1 MDNAI
6 KNELLSIF
14 YRANRDFLI
23 KDESNIIR
31 DVSERSLCASL
42 KSQLEK
48 HLENTIFRDYY
59 VDTEYNRNGDKIKAI
74 LADRGT
80 SRETK
85 VTVVCDLIVHSRGEK
100 YKDNLIAIEMKKRG
114 RDLEDIK
121 SDEDRLMALSN
132 KRSNNFNWEGNV
144 DLETVSDYEIGILY
158 IINRKLR
165 EIELRFYSDGIEF
178 NRSTYSF
185 EYCKSYNR

>member
-1 MDNAI
+1 MDYAI

-23 KDESNIIR
+23 KDESNILR

-48 HLENTIFRDYY
+48 HLEDTLFRDYY

-74 LADRGT
+74 LTDIGT
-80 SRETK
+80 PREAK

-100 YKDNLIAIEMKKRG
+100 PKDNLIAIEMKKRG
-114 RDLEDIK
+114 RDLEEIE
-121 SDEDRLMALSN
+121 SDADRLLALTN
-132 KRSNNFNWEGNV
+132 KRSNNFHWEGSI
-144 DLETVSDYEIGILY
+144 DLETVSDYELGILY
-158 IINRKLR
+158 IIDRKLR
-165 EIELRFYSDGIEF
+165 EIELRFFSDGIEVGK
-178 NRSTYSF
+178 STYSF
-185 EYCKSYNR
+185 EYYKSYNK